1 MTVLFTDEERKY
13 IRIAE
18 TGDYRLKCDESAPE
32 TIKKSLSAKFK
43 KHKEWL
49 EGTTKPE
56 GKHDGK
62 R

>member
-1 MTVLFTDEERKY
+1 MTIFYTDEERKY

-32 TIKKSLSAKFK
+32 AIKKSLAEKFK

-49 EGTTKPE
+49 EWTQKPE
-56 GKHDGK
+56 GKRDGK
-62 R
+62 H